1 MLQRVHQNY
10 IQLAFFKLPK
20 RNNTWRMITGKL
32 ALLMTSTTLLLFAF
46 TNHAVAQDNLTLYNM
61 KTVPQRIAIN
71 PALKSDAGSFVGFPL
86 VSSQQFGFTNSTLSL
101 GAVLSTIEQG
111 NGDTTYLNLTKFAGL
126 MKKTNFFGID
136 YSTDLLGIGF
146 SIGKKNY
153 LYLSSSLTFA
163 ARINYPGDLIALIT
177 EGNGGK
183 NLDRTF
189 NFDFGFDQIAY
200 ADFGLGYSRKLMDDK
215 LTVGARYRY
224 IKGISAF
231 NTERN
236 DLTFHTNPHGY
247 DLTVSADLKF
257 NASNSVGSMDSLND
271 MANFDPTEL
280 TMQDVLQSKNSG
292 YALDFGMEYRLTS
305 AITITAS
312 VRNIGKITWNTNVIN
327 AVSEHPG
334 ASYPFTGVDIDDLEP
349 ERPREIMGRIA
360 DTLIDRF
367 RLKQTNTSFT
377 TGLFASFYLGGN
389 YNIMKDHNV
398 GVLFSGGVYQSYI
411 NPAITL
417 SWNSKL
423 TNVLAISS
431 SYTIANNSFA
441 NLGLGF
447 SLNLGPIQLYAVSDN
462 LVGVFFPNDVQNL
475 SARVG
480 INITGKRQDEE
491 KAAAKKEAQQRK
503 KAAKKNK

>member
-1 MLQRVHQNY
+1 
-10 IQLAFFKLPK
+10 
-20 RNNTWRMITGKL
+20 
-32 ALLMTSTTLLLFAF
+32 
-46 TNHAVAQDNLTLYNM
+46 
-61 KTVPQRIAIN
+61 
-71 PALKSDAGSFVGFPL
+71 
-86 VSSQQFGFTNSTLSL
+86 
-101 GAVLSTIEQG
+101 
-111 NGDTTYLNLTKFAGL
+111 
-126 MKKTNFFGID
+126 
-136 YSTDLLGIGF
+136 
-146 SIGKKNY
+146 
-153 LYLSSSLTFA
+153 
-163 ARINYPGDLIALIT
+163 
-177 EGNGGK
+177 
-183 NLDRTF
+183 
-189 NFDFGFDQIAY
+189 
-200 ADFGLGYSRKLMDDK
+200 
-215 LTVGARYRY
+215 
-224 IKGISAF
+224 
-231 NTERN
+231 
-236 DLTFHTNPHGY
+236 
-247 DLTVSADLKF
+247 
-257 NASNSVGSMDSLND
+257 SNSVGSMDSLND